1 MASVGHVLLA
11 LAFFAAAASAVTAV
25 VWRHDDARV
34 TLARRGVYAVFFLL
48 LTCVVIIE
56 VSFATNDF
64 DLNIVAEHSSIETPM
79 FYKLAAMWSS
89 QEGSLLLW
97 AFVLSTAASLAL
109 YSTRHKLRDIVPWAT
124 AVMMTIGSF
133 FIGLMLFAPDVNP
146 FHTLNPAPKDG
157 IGLNPLLQH
166 PSMMIHPPML
176 YSGYVA
182 WTVPFAFAIGALIT
196 RRVDAEWIRATR
208 RFALIAWTFLGFGL
222 LLGARWSYSELGWG
236 GYWAWDPVENAALM
250 PFLLGTAFLHSI
262 MVQEKRGMLKV
273 WNSALIVA
281 TFSMCLLGTFLVRSG
296 VLQSIH
302 AFGNDTVGPYLLV
315 VIGIVVIGSTILL
328 ASRLDEL
335 RSPKRIDSLA
345 SRESVFLVNNLL
357 LVGMTL
363 VIAWGTFFP
372 LISELFTGNKSSLA
386 APWFDKYTTP
396 LAILLVLFTGV
407 GPLLAWRRV
416 TWASARRVFRIPVAI
431 AVLTLVVLLAVTDAG
446 NRPWALALFTFAAFA
461 IAGVLQEFYNG
472 AHARQKTSG
481 GNFAGALFGVTARN
495 RRRYGGYIVHIAIAV
510 LLIGIAASSSFQT
523 NENVSMKP
531 GETRVV
537 DGREFTYERPY
548 VKVDSEK
555 YTIGAIVR
563 VSQGGKYLTTLETSR
578 RFFRPT
584 GAAAT
589 GRISDYFQGEAT
601 SEVGL
606 KTGLVRDIWV
616 TVAPNVQKIQHQ
628 LALADKGFEKCV
640 AAGPGTPPQCKDI
653 NAMMRAAQANP
664 KLAPQALETI
674 ENLQL
679 LSAEKIAR
687 QYATSNIAATF
698 KVIINPLVLW
708 MWIGG
713 IIGLIGALIA
723 VWPSRSRRKGAMV
736 RTEADELKEAK
747 YSEIRDA
754 ELDHASGKLSD
765 EDYAILDAELRKEA
779 VAILDTVGVGAGTAS
794 PRPGRAGLPSDW
806 EGDGNGNGAAN
817 GNGTNGHG
825 NGNGT
830 NGHANGSNGHANGGT
845 TAEAPTDGTNG
856 ANGHTNGTNGT
867 NGHGNGTNGSTKTE
881 APTNGNGNGNGH
893 HPNGNGNGSA
903 REPSERD

>member
-1 MASVGHVLLA
+1 MADLGKVLLG

-48 LTCVVIIE
+48 LACIVIIE

-64 DLNIVAEHSSIETPM
+64 SLNIVAEHSSLETPI

-97 AFVLSTAASLAL
+97 AFVLATAASLAL
-109 YSTRHKLRDIVPWAT
+109 YSTRHKLRAIVPWAT
-124 AVMMTIGSF
+124 AVMMAIGSF

-146 FHTLNPAPKDG
+146 FKTLNPAPRDG
-157 IGLNPLLQH
+157 VGLNPLLQH

-196 RRVDAEWIRATR
+196 RKVDSEWIRATR

-273 WNSALIVA
+273 WNATLIVA

-315 VIGIVVIGSTILL
+315 VIGIVVIGSTLL
-328 ASRLDEL
+328 LISRLDDL
-335 RSPKRIDSLA
+335 RSEKRIDSLL
-345 SRESVFLVNNLL
+345 SRESIFLVNNLL

-372 LISELFTGNKSSLA
+372 LISELFTGHKSSLA
-386 APWFDKYTTP
+386 APWFDHYTTP
-396 LAILLVLFTGV
+396 LAILLVLFTGI

-416 TWASARRVFRIPVAI
+416 TWASARRVFRIPLLASLI
-431 AVLTLVVLLAVTDAG
+431 ALVFLWAVTDAAQK
-446 NRPWALALFTFAAFA
+446 PWALALFTFATFA
-461 IAGVLQEFYNG
+461 ITGVLQEFYNG
-472 AHARQKTSG
+472 ARARQKTSG
-481 GNFAGALFGVTARN
+481 GSFAGALLAVTARN
-495 RRRYGGYIVHIAIAV
+495 RRRYGGYIVHIGIAV

-537 DGREFTYERPY
+537 DGREFTYQRPY

-555 YTIGAIVR
+555 YTIGAIVG
-563 VSQGGKYLTTLETSR
+563 VTQNGKHLATLETSR

-589 GRISDYFQGEAT
+589 GGVSGAIADYFEGEAT

-606 KTGLVRDIWV
+606 RTGPVRDIWV
-616 TVAPNVQKIQHQ
+616 TVAPNVQGIQHQ
-628 LALADKGFEKCV
+628 LALADKGFGKCV
-640 AAGPGTPPQCKDI
+640 EAGPGTPPQCKDL
-653 NAMMRAAQANP
+653 NALMRAAQANP
-664 KLAPQALETI
+664 SLRPQALKQI
-674 ENLQL
+674 ESLQL
-679 LSAEKIAR
+679 LAAERIAR
-687 QYATSNIAATF
+687 QYVKNDLAATF

-736 RTEADELKEAK
+736 RTEADALKEAK
-747 YSEIRDA
+747 YREIRDA

-779 VAILDTVGVGAGTAS
+779 VEILDTVGVGAGTVA
-794 PRPGRAGLPSDW
+794 PRPGRAGLPSDYV
-806 EGDGNGNGAAN
+806 DDH
-817 GNGTNGHG
+817 GT
-825 NGNGT
+825 
-830 NGHANGSNGHANGGT
+830 
-845 TAEAPTDGTNG
+845 
-856 ANGHTNGTNGT
+856 NGHTNG
-867 NGHGNGTNGSTKTE
+867 NGS
-881 APTNGNGNGNGH
+881 
-893 HPNGNGNGSA
+893 S
-903 REPSERD
+903 SERD